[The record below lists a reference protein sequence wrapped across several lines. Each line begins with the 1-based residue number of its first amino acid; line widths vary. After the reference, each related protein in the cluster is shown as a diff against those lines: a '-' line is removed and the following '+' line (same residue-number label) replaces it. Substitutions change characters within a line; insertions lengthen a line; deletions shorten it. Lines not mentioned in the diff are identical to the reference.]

1 MRRKFKQKPNTKEE
15 RKSNRQ
21 LVIDSIE
28 KYPGLRFF
36 ELKKQTRL
44 VNGVLQHHLNMH
56 NKVKNIKI
64 EYDNSTPRYYS
75 TSIDSKTSI
84 LLKRLRQPTT
94 SKIIKLLLNIEC
106 CTFAELVKSIKKSPA
121 TISIYKNKLLTDGII
136 VGDTNNCKNCLDA
149 YNKIKYRLIDSK
161 HTKLMVHKY
170 GKNSLRKT
178 VDNLSDVFLA
188 LR

>member
-1 MRRKFKQKPNTKEE
+1 MSQKLN
-15 RKSNRQ
+15 RVSNKD
-21 LVIDSIE
+21 LVIDSIK

-36 ELKKQTRL
+36 ELKKQTGL
-44 VNGVLQHHLNMH
+44 VNGVLQHHIEMH
-56 NKVKNIKI
+56 KKLKNIKL
-64 EYDNSTPRYYS
+64 EYDNSTPRYY
-75 TSIDSKTSI
+75 TTEIDTETSI

-94 SKIIKLLLNIEC
+94 SKIIKLLLKDNC
-106 CTFAELVKSIKKSPA
+106 CTFSQLVKSIKKSPA
-121 TISIYKNKLLTDGII
+121 TVSIYKNKLLADGII
-136 VGDTNNCKNCLDA
+136 MGNTNECENCLKS

-161 HTKLMVHKY
+161 HTELIVNEY

>member
-1 MRRKFKQKPNTKEE
+1 MLIK
-15 RKSNRQ
+15 KSNKEI
-21 LVIDSIE
+21 VINSIE

-36 ELKKQTRL
+36 ELKKQTGL

-56 NKVKNIKI
+56 KKLKNIKI
-64 EYDNSTPRYYS
+64 EYDNSTPRFY
-75 TSIDSKTSI
+75 TVDIDTKTSI
-84 LLKRLRQPTT
+84 LLKRLRQNTT
-94 SKIIKLLLNIEC
+94 SKIIKLLVKNNC
-106 CTFAELVKSIKKSPA
+106 CTFAQLVKYIKKSPG
-121 TISIYKNKLLTDGII
+121 TISIYKNKLLADGII
-136 VGDTNNCKNCLDA
+136 VGDTNECESCLES

>member
-1 MRRKFKQKPNTKEE
+1 MLMK
-15 RKSNRQ
+15 KSNKQ

-36 ELKKQTRL
+36 ELKKQTGL
-44 VNGVLQHHLNMH
+44 VNGVLQHHLQMH
-56 NKVKNIKI
+56 AKFKNIKV
-64 EYDNSTPRYYS
+64 EYDNTTPRYYP
-75 TSIDSKTSI
+75 TEIDIKTSV
-84 LLKRLRQPTT
+84 LLKRLRQSTT
-94 SKIIKLLLNIEC
+94 SKIIKLLLENEC
-106 CTFAELVKSIKKSPA
+106 CTFAQLVKYVKKSPA
-121 TISIYKNKLLTDGII
+121 TVSIYKNKLLADGII
-136 VGDTNNCKNCLDA
+136 VGNTNECENCLKS

-161 HTKLMVHKY
+161 HTELIVNEY